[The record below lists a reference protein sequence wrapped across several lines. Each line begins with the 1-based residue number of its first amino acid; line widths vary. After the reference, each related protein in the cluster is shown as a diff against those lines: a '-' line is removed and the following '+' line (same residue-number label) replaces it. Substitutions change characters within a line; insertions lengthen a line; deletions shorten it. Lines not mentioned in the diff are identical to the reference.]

1 MTSTM
6 TSSAAVHRIHP
17 QLAHLARPI
26 ASLKLDP
33 ENARVH
39 SPRSI
44 EAIAQSLRRF
54 GQPKPVKIDAD
65 GVVRAG
71 NGTVLAAQRLGWT
84 HVAASRARNTG
95 DRLTAYAIADN
106 RTAELSTWDDRAL
119 LADLQQMLEAVEG
132 AEGDAINPGL
142 EGAALVLDLG
152 FTQEDLHAL
161 ADRVS
166 AGEHVDETALGMTLV
181 FDHERQAAQWDG
193 FLRALAHAF
202 PEIPSPSGRVLAH
215 VRALEASGAFDVDES
230 DDSDALP
237 DDSHLSED
245 A

>member
-1 MTSTM
+1 MTAPT
-6 TSSAAVHRIHP
+6 TDAAVVHRIHP
-17 QLAHLARPI
+17 QLVHLARPI
-26 ASLKLDP
+26 ARLKLDP
-33 ENARVH
+33 ENANVH

-106 RTAELSTWDDRAL
+106 RTAQLSTWDDRAL

-132 AEGDAINPGL
+132 KEGDAEAL
-142 EGAALVLDLG
+142 AGAALVLDLG
-152 FTQEDLHAL
+152 FTHEDLHAL
-161 ADRVS
+161 ADRV
-166 AGEHVDETALGMTLV
+166 AATERVDEAALGITLV

-202 PEIPSPSGRVLAH
+202 PELATPSGRVMAH
-215 VRALEASGAFDVDES
+215 VRALEDSGAFESDES
-230 DDSDALP
+230 TDALP
-237 DDSHLSED
+237 DEPPDEPPQSED

>member
-1 MTSTM
+1 
-6 TSSAAVHRIHP
+6 
-17 QLAHLARPI
+17 
-26 ASLKLDP
+26 
-33 ENARVH
+33 
-39 SPRSI
+39 
-44 EAIAQSLRRF
+44 
-54 GQPKPVKIDAD
+54 
-65 GVVRAG
+65 
-71 NGTVLAAQRLGWT
+71 
-84 HVAASRARNTG
+84 
-95 DRLTAYAIADN
+95 
-106 RTAELSTWDDRAL
+106 
-119 LADLQQMLEAVEG
+119 MLEAVEG
-132 AEGDAINPGL
+132 AEGDAINPGI

-161 ADRVS
+161 ADRVR
-166 AGEHVDETALGMTLV
+166 ATERVDEAALGMTLV